1 MKRVVLVW
9 PPVAA
14 STGRHLWQELYCL
27 FLQFQSHEA
36 FPEKTLASA
45 LRNMKLSSMYPLIQE
60 ALIPSALVVVN
71 QRSKTLG
78 LLSLLDCHVEAF
90 SEELDLHKQGRS
102 LSLYQEDLEGEI
114 GVTQVAPEETQV
126 DFRPNFF
133 LPIFVSFHFILCQ
146 KNKGSF
152 LFKSYF
158 GIGDGVGIPSLE
170 DNNLEKKLE
179 VSLPHSH
186 MVPYFNVSTEM
197 LWEAPS
203 QAQPCTIS
211 PSISCLTPIARE
223 VCCEGGGLGQHGVFL
238 AQRYVGTRPVCQKG
252 IEERGKIAMF
262 PFPHRHPQEASD
274 RVSGMLFQG
283 FLWRG

>member
-14 STGRHLWQELYCL
+14 STGRHFWQELYCL

-36 FPEKTLASA
+36 FPEKRLATA
-45 LRNMKLSSMYPLIQE
+45 LRNMKLSSMYPQIQE

-126 DFRPNFF
+126 DFRPIFF
-133 LPIFVSFHFILCQ
+133 SQ
-146 KNKGSF
+146 F
-152 LFKSYF
+152 LF
-158 GIGDGVGIPSLE
+158 
-170 DNNLEKKLE
+170 
-179 VSLPHSH
+179 
-186 MVPYFNVSTEM
+186 
-197 LWEAPS
+197 
-203 QAQPCTIS
+203 
-211 PSISCLTPIARE
+211 PSILYCVRRRREAFCSRVTLVLGMVLVYPVLRTITWKRSWKFPYHTVIWCPISTCPQR
-223 VCCEGGGLGQHGVFL
+223 CCG
-238 AQRYVGTRPVCQKG
+238 RPQV
-252 IEERGKIAMF
+252 RPNLV
-262 PFPHRHPQEASD
+262 PFPLLQH
-274 RVSGMLFQG
+274 V
-283 FLWRG
+283 